1 MAIDTSK
8 LTEKQATWRMHL
20 DRCRQRGVSLACYA
34 EQENLSVHNLYYWKR
49 VFAQKETCPSV
60 APSVAPASPFIK
72 AFVKPTG
79 LSRILFPNGICI
91 ELDHAVDSAVLAQ
104 LASLRVSA

>member
-1 MAIDTSK
+1 MAIDISN
-8 LTEKQATWRMHL
+8 LTEKQAAWRMHL

-49 VFAQKETCPSV
+49 VFAKKETYPLG
-60 APSVAPASPFIK
+60 APSAAPASPFIQ
-72 AFVKPTG
+72 AFVKPTC
-79 LSRILFPNGICI
+79 LSRILFPNGISV
-91 ELDHAVDSAVLAQ
+91 ELDRAVDAALLVQ